1 MSSSSSAPDWKL
13 GPWAAPTSSWGSDK
27 ASTYYIPWA
36 IYGMREISG
45 LRRAPH
51 VRMWFR
57 SGPRPMPYAYE
68 FESKS
73 LQLNSAN
80 SQLIHLTATAVN
92 SNRGNYPLLVAK
104 VLSLFRTADIND
116 KLRIDEVVDVDVDQ
130 VTHCERR
137 NLTSYHRRHK

>member
-1 MSSSSSAPDWKL
+1 
-13 GPWAAPTSSWGSDK
+13 
-27 ASTYYIPWA
+27 
-36 IYGMREISG
+36 
-45 LRRAPH
+45 
-51 VRMWFR
+51 
-57 SGPRPMPYAYE
+57 MPYAYE